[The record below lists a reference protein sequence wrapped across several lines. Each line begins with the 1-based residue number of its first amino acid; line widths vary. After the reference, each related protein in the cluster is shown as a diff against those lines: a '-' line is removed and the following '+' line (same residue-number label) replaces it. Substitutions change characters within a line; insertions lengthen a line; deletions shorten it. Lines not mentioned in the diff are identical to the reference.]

1 MKQVLLLSI
10 VGIVLFLLFM
20 NNGKGSSEPRQRE
33 IQDLSYVTDR
43 DESGVLEGSVLEEFK
58 GLPYPK
64 ISRGYEKLTHGP
76 LPEPLKQLIHKAP
89 ESFKRVRHLDTAS
102 TMSPDRM
109 YLPDY
114 YRKDTMDGDD
124 RVLSEMR
131 PFVED
136 VKGDDD
142 SDSAWTDENVSEHPK
157 FYNSNTEGD
166 ELTNIGGFFDKN
178 NQFSDTTSCNT
189 YALPS
194 DNCYKDKQ
202 GKKFCMDNT
211 RLQVVPPALITNP
224 RKNDALNTVGLYKDH
239 TSLSNGHARVINGG
253 LFFNSVGG
261 SKKLGMNETFSKPL
275 QRRYGS
281 CNA

>member
-10 VGIVLFLLFM
+10 VGIVLFLIFA
-20 NNGKGSSEPRQRE
+20 NKDKGSKEPSQRE
-33 IQDLSYVTDR
+33 IQDLSYVVDR
-43 DESGVLEGSVLEEFK
+43 DESGILQGPVLSEFK
-58 GLPYPK
+58 GLPYPQ
-64 ISRGYEKLTHGP
+64 ISKGFTKLTKGP
-76 LPEPLKQLIHKAP
+76 LPEPLKKLVNKIP
-89 ESFKRVRHLDTAS
+89 SSFTRVRHLDTPS
-102 TMSPDRM
+102 TMSPERM

-136 VKGDDD
+136 VEGDND

-157 FYNSNTEGD
+157 FYNSNLKGD
-166 ELTNIGGFFDKN
+166 ELTNIGGFFDEN

-211 RLQVVPPALITNP
+211 RLQAVPPALITNP
-224 RKNDALNTVGLYKDH
+224 RKNSALNTIGLYKDRKPSKDRDKFFGSV
-239 TSLSNGHARVINGG
+239 TGSRGLGH
-253 LFFNSVGG
+253 
-261 SKKLGMNETFSKPL
+261 NETYAEPI
-275 QRRYGS
+275 QRQYGS

>member
-1 MKQVLLLSI
+1 MKQVLLLSL
-10 VGIVLFLLFM
+10 VGIALFLIFA
-20 NNGKGSSEPRQRE
+20 NRDTGSKEPSQRD
-33 IQDLSYVTDR
+33 IQDLSYVVDR
-43 DESGVLEGSVLEEFK
+43 DESGILEGPVSSEFK
-58 GLPYPK
+58 GLPYPQ
-64 ISRGYEKLTHGP
+64 ISKGFAKLTKGP
-76 LPEPLKQLIHKAP
+76 LPEPLKKLVNKVPA
-89 ESFKRVRHLDTAS
+89 SFTRVRHLDTPS
-102 TMSPDRM
+102 TMSPERM

-124 RVLSEMR
+124 LVLSEMR

-136 VKGDDD
+136 VEGDND

-157 FYNSNTEGD
+157 FYNSNLKGD
-166 ELTNIGGFFDKN
+166 ELTNIGEFFDEN

-202 GKKFCMDNT
+202 GKKFCMDKT

-224 RKNDALNTVGLYKDH
+224 HKNYALNTVGVYRDRKPSKDSDKFFGGV
-239 TSLSNGHARVINGG
+239 TASKGVGH
-253 LFFNSVGG
+253 
-261 SKKLGMNETFSKPL
+261 NETYAKPI